1 MKKSLKEIA
10 EQIGGEIVGDASIEI
25 EGVAGIEEARKGE
38 ITFISDIKHLPL
50 LETTQASAVIV
61 SREVKEAKVPLIQV
75 ENPYLAFSQ
84 VMRILIPHEKPSEGI
99 HSSAIVSKGVDL
111 GKKVSVGAHSVI
123 EEKARIGNN
132 TIIYPLVYIGKGS
145 RVGKDCIIYPQ
156 VMIKEEVEIGN
167 RVIIHSGAVI
177 GSDGFG
183 YIPHEGKQHKVPQI
197 GKVVIEDDVEIGA
210 NVTIDRATLGKTWIK
225 SGVKIDNL
233 VQIAHNVVIGE
244 DSVIVA
250 QVGISGSTEI
260 GKGVTL
266 AGQAGVVGHI
276 KIGDGAIVGGQAG
289 VLKSVPSNTIVSGY
303 PARPHTQAKKIE
315 ASILRLPELHKLVR
329 KLKKRIEELEK
340 KKEESD

>member
-1 MKKSLKEIA
+1 MKKSLREIA
-10 EQIGGEIVGDASIEI
+10 ELIGGKIVGDASIEV
-25 EGVAGIEEARKGE
+25 EGVVEIKEARKGE

-84 VMRILIPHEKPSEGI
+84 VMRILVPYQKPTEGV
-99 HSSAIVSKGVDL
+99 HPTAIVSKGVDL
-111 GKKVSVGAHSVI
+111 GKKVSIGAYSMI
-123 EEKARIGNN
+123 EEKARIGDN
-132 TIIYPLVYIGKGS
+132 TIIYPLVYVGRGS
-145 RVGKDCIIYPQ
+145 RIGKDCLIYPQ
-156 VMIKEEVEIGN
+156 VMIREGVKIAS
-167 RVIIHSGAVI
+167 RVIIHSGTVI

-197 GKVVIEDDVEIGA
+197 GRVVIEDDVEIGA

-225 SGVKIDNL
+225 RGVKIDNL

-244 DSVIVA
+244 DSIIIA
-250 QVGISGSTEI
+250 QVGVSGSTEI

-276 KIGDGAIVGGQAG
+276 KIGDGVIVGGRAG
-289 VLKSVPSNTIVSGY
+289 VLKSVPPNTVVSGY
-303 PARPHTQAKKIE
+303 PARPHAQAKRIE

-329 KLKKRIEELEK
+329 ELKKRIEELEK
-340 KKEESD
+340 KK

>member
-1 MKKSLKEIA
+1 MGRCGVKKSLKEIA

-225 SGVKIDNL
+225 SG
-233 VQIAHNVVIGE
+233 
-244 DSVIVA
+244 
-250 QVGISGSTEI
+250 
-260 GKGVTL
+260 
-266 AGQAGVVGHI
+266 
-276 KIGDGAIVGGQAG
+276 DGAIVGGQAG